1 MSDVTTTFS
10 RPALAEPER
19 KAPGRPRSA
28 RADGAIIEAVLDL
41 LAEGTPAEAISIEAV
56 AAKAG
61 VGKATIYR
69 RWANKEALLV
79 DAVAT
84 LKGDP
89 PKISGESVRDDLVSL
104 LRPVSTP
111 SHTRAGKI
119 MPCLLTEMHRSPE
132 LYQCFQK
139 ITEPRRELMRE
150 VLRRGI
156 RQGELRADLDLDLV
170 LVMLVGPV
178 LAQAMM
184 GWEHAGDLRTLPER
198 LVNALWPALAAAPS
212 RS

>member
-1 MSDVTTTFS
+1 MWGMTTTA
-10 RPALAEPER
+10 PADQER

-28 RADGAIIEAVLDL
+28 RADEAIVEAVLDL

-69 RWANKEALLV
+69 RWSNKEGLLV
-79 DAVAT
+79 DAVAS

-89 PKISGESVRDDLVSL
+89 PRIVGESVRDDLIAL
-104 LRPVSTP
+104 LRPVGMP

-119 MPCLLTEMHRSPE
+119 MPCLLSALHRSPE
-132 LYQCFQK
+132 LYRCVQK
-139 ITEPRRELMRE
+139 ITEPRRELMRD

-156 RQGELRADLDLDLV
+156 ARGELRPDLDLELV
-170 LVMLVGPV
+170 MVMLVGPLIAQTV
-178 LAQAMM
+178 LAWPQAVNQ
-184 GWEHAGDLRTLPER
+184 RNLPER
-198 LVNALWPALAAAPS
+198 LVDAMWPALVAGQ
-212 RS
+212 